1 MRVLKHERSSTPSV
15 HQMEVAPPGDSSVV
29 THGSPAH
36 PAVLFPSLISRAHA
50 GSTQAAHEHIIP
62 LVELDFTHIP
72 HKVILNY
79 AIISYTSVQCSSESE
94 AHFLSFLDEQVALT
108 LPTELVIEWRTL
120 MRWLRG
126 TVTCND
132 HIEPTKL

>member
-1 MRVLKHERSSTPSV
+1 MSVLKHERSSTPSV

-36 PAVLFPSLISRAHA
+36 PAVSFPSLINRAPA
-50 GSTQAAHEHIIP
+50 GSTQAAHEHITTI
-62 LVELDFTHIP
+62 VGLDFTQIP
-72 HKVILNY
+72 YRVILND
-79 AIISYTSVQCSSESE
+79 ATISYTSVQCSSGSE
-94 AHFLSFLDEQVALT
+94 AHFLSFLDEQVVLT

-126 TVTCND
+126 TVTCN
-132 HIEPTKL
+132 EPTKL